1 VAGKETAMFELMVTT
16 NFAAAHQLRMVG
28 NKCENLHGHNWK
40 VEVYVSGDKLDNT
53 GLLIDFGEL
62 KRHLGTII
70 ENLDHRFLNEM
81 DFFKNENPS
90 SERIAVFIANK
101 LAELIEGT
109 PAKVSRVRVWES
121 DNACVTYLP

>member
-1 VAGKETAMFELMVTT
+1 MFELMVTT

>member
-1 VAGKETAMFELMVTT
+1 MFELMVTT

-70 ENLDHRFLNEM
+70 ESLDHRFLNEM

>member
-1 VAGKETAMFELMVTT
+1 MFELMVTT

-62 KRHLGTII
+62 KRHLGAII
-70 ENLDHRFLNEM
+70 ESLDHRFLNEM